1 MGVYL
6 QLKDKVYYDNDS
18 VIPISEIGEEEDALL
33 CITDLRE
40 CCKKNQTLSNET
52 ALGNWFYPNESA
64 VGTLEH
70 FSSDQGFY
78 KNRDRSVVL
87 LHRKGNITVPT
98 GQFCCDIPDATNET
112 VKICIDVI
120 NSNNISFPALT
131 SGDEYCKTSSTLS
144 TTSQLQP
151 TSTPLTTEGLTS
163 GDEYYKISSTTSTTT
178 QLQPTS
184 TLLTTEG

>member
-1 MGVYL
+1 M
-6 QLKDKVYYDNDS
+6 
-18 VIPISEIGEEEDALL
+18 IHISEIGEREDALH

-40 CCKKNQTLSNET
+40 CCKNSQTLYEG
-52 ALGNWFYPNESA
+52 ALGNWFYPNDSA
-64 VGTLEH
+64 VGTLQR
-70 FSSDQGFY
+70 FTSDQGFY

-112 VKICIDVI
+112 VKICINVI

-151 TSTPLTTEGLTS
+151 TSTSLTTEGLTS
-163 GDEYYKISSTTSTTT
+163 RDEYYKSSSTPSTA

-184 TLLTTEG
+184 TPLTTEG

>member
-1 MGVYL
+1 M
-6 QLKDKVYYDNDS
+6 
-18 VIPISEIGEEEDALL
+18 IPISEIGEKEDALL

-40 CCKKNQTLSNET
+40 CCKRNQTLSNEG

-98 GQFCCDIPDATNET
+98 GQFCCDIPDATNEKVT
-112 VKICIDVI
+112 ICIDVI
-120 NSNNISFPALT
+120 NSNSISSPV
-131 SGDEYCKTSSTLS
+131 
-144 TTSQLQP
+144 
-151 TSTPLTTEGLTS
+151 LTS
-163 GDEYYKISSTTSTTT
+163 GDEYYKTSSTTNTTAW
-178 QLQPTS
+178 LQPT
-184 TLLTTEG
+184 LTTKG